1 MLAGT
6 GDVFSL
12 KGAYLGRTMR
22 GQGFIFVYR
31 LAMDARPW
39 RGDGVGG

>member
-1 MLAGT
+1 MGT
-6 GDVFSL
+6 GDVITL
-12 KGAYLGRTMR
+12 KDDYLGRTMR

-39 RGDGVGG
+39 RGDGVAG

>member
-1 MLAGT
+1 MGT
-6 GDVFSL
+6 GDVIVL

-22 GQGFIFVYR
+22 GQVFNFVYR

-39 RGDGVGG
+39 RGDGVAG